1 MLKPDKEHGFIS
13 AVYKEKTHEDL
24 NTCRY
29 FCFLSQIE
37 PTRVAKAL
45 SDPAWIEAM
54 QEELLQFELQEVW
67 VLVDLPK
74 GKRAIGT
81 KWVFR
86 NKKDERGIVI
96 RNKARLVAQG
106 YS

>member
-1 MLKPDKEHGFIS
+1 MLGDVQYGVLTKSMLKSDKEHGFIS
-13 AVYKEKTHEDL
+13 TVYEAKNHEDI

-45 SDPAWIEAM
+45 SDPAWIDAM
-54 QEELLQFELQEVW
+54 KEELLQFELQKVW
-67 VLVDLPK
+67 VLVDLLK
-74 GKRAIGT
+74 GKRPIGT

-86 NKKDERGIVI
+86 TKRMREG
-96 RNKARLVAQG
+96 L
-106 YS
+106 